1 MSDRVDRL
9 LMGSGRQQEQ
19 TVKPDRVDR
28 LLSGAMMQQETQLPR
43 GPGYEVPAPTPIE
56 RVGRG
61 VADYTEGVEQIAR
74 ELFGANPEQFTKE
87 KTADL
92 GLYEAGRG
100 PNAGIDWWRIVG
112 NAATS
117 SPLMAIPGMN
127 SASIG
132 MRGATGAASGA
143 LGSGAMF
150 VPEGESRG
158 MNMLLGGVV
167 GGAANIVIPALADKA
182 VKAIRFGWEK
192 LAGRNISNEA
202 TMAVSTA
209 ATRAGIAPAELQKN
223 GLLSSLATE
232 VDDAMRAGTQFT
244 PEQLDRLVQIRAVGA
259 NPMKANITRT
269 PEDWATMENLRG
281 MPKTGA
287 QINNRIVENA
297 NALIKYTEDLKGGT
311 GGQAATPYE
320 AGRSVLDA
328 VESKSK
334 EMQDA
339 VGKLYEGIRRTVGN
353 QTGLV
358 PQRMLS
364 VLDDISDDAAAD
376 PLVTSVQRRM
386 TRLGLLDKEGKPT
399 GNALDV
405 RTAEE
410 LRKWIGNLS
419 DKGEPAIKRL
429 KSMVIDALDD
439 DVIDTAGNDAFKAAR
454 NAARQR
460 FAEFEQGVLGK
471 AAAGDVAAD
480 DFVRK
485 HITGAKVDDLKAMK
499 KTLTSG
505 TTEQQQRGT
514 QAWNDA
520 RGWVVTDLLMKAT
533 GATSPED
540 VVGKTFSG
548 QRFKKALDGL
558 GLEKMAILFTPDE
571 MARLRTLQKAS
582 EYLTTQVPG
591 SAPNYSR
598 SGSVIVEKLAELFP
612 KIPLLASVFGGPAA
626 GAGAAAAVGA
636 QKVAAGA
643 KSAKVLSEQLGG
655 LPTAAARELPTPRGA
670 ALVPGI
676 AAGQA
681 TKPRERKQD

>member
-1 MSDRVDRL
+1 MKDYASQL
-9 LMGSGRQQEQ
+9 LGPDPVQP
-19 TVKPDRVDR
+19 KPQGKTKDYAAE
-28 LLSGAMMQQETQLPR
+28 LLGDAATPAPQR
-43 GPGYEVPAPTPIE
+43 GPGYSVPAPTPIE

-61 VADYTEGVEQIAR
+61 VADFTEGIEQI
-74 ELFGANPEQFTKE
+74 FGANPEQFTRE
-87 KTADL
+87 RTADL
-92 GLYEAGRG
+92 NLYEQGRG
-100 PNAGIDWWRIVG
+100 PGAGIDWWRIVG
-112 NAATS
+112 NAATTA
-117 SPLMAIPGMN
+117 PLMALPGLN

-132 MRGATGAASGA
+132 VRGATGAGSGA
-143 LGSGAMF
+143 LTSGAMF

-158 MNMLLGGVV
+158 MNMMLGGVV
-167 GGAANIVIPALADKA
+167 GGAANMVIPALANQA

-192 LAGRNISNEA
+192 LVGRNISNEA
-202 TMAVSTA
+202 TQAVSLA
-209 ATRAGIAPAELQKN
+209 ATRAGVPPAELQRN
-223 GLLSSLATE
+223 GVLSSLAAE
-232 VDDAMRAGTQFT
+232 VDDAMRQGTQFT
-244 PEQLDRLVQIRAVGA
+244 PEQLDRLVQMRAVGA
-259 NPMKANITRT
+259 NPMRANITRT

-287 QINNRIVENA
+287 PINNRIVENA
-297 NALIKYTEDLKGGT
+297 NALVRYTEDLRSGT
-311 GGQAATPYE
+311 GGRAGTPYE
-320 AGRSVLDA
+320 AGRAVLDA
-328 VESKSK
+328 VETKSR

-339 VGKLYEGIRRTVGN
+339 VGKLYEGIRQSVGG

-376 PLVTSVQRRM
+376 PLVSSVQRRM
-386 TRLGLLDKEGKPT
+386 TRLGLIDKEGQPT
-399 GNALDV
+399 GKALDV

-410 LRKWIGNLS
+410 LRKWINNLS

-429 KSMVIDALDD
+429 KSMVIGALDD
-439 DVIDTAGNDAFKAAR
+439 DVIETAGDDAFRAAR
-454 NAARQR
+454 DAARQR

-485 HITGAKVDDLKAMK
+485 HITGAKVDDLRAMK

-505 TTEQQQRGT
+505 TAEQQQRGS

-598 SGSVIVEKLAELFP
+598 SGSVIVERLSELFP
-612 KIPLLASVFGGPAA
+612 KIPLLASIFGGPGA

-636 QKVAAGA
+636 QKAAA
-643 KSAKVLSEQLGG
+643 SAKGARALSEQLGG
-655 LPTAAARELPTPRGA
+655 LPTAAVRELPTPRGA
-670 ALVPGI
+670 ALAPGI

-681 TKPRERKQD
+681 AKPRERQKD